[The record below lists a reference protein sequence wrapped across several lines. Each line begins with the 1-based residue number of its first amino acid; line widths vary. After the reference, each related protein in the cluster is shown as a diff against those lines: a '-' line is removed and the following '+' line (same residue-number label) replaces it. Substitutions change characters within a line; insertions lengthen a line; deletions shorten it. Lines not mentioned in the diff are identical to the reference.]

1 MSRGMKIY
9 AATLVAIVF
18 VIAFNIL
25 YEPSEVRELNAL
37 LAQEEQ
43 LKDYPYQFRVLQIDN
58 GVAVI
63 SSPRAAGVS
72 VPAIVKVIDPSLK
85 DLPVTDE
92 RIFEAQRHLAE
103 IQSSAKRLIE
113 DRPNVE
119 RIRWKLDEEWLRNHG
134 IAFPH

>member
-1 MSRGMKIY
+1 MKIY
-9 AATLVAIVF
+9 AAVLSLVIVTILF
-18 VIAFNIL
+18 KAF
-25 YEPSEVRELNAL
+25 YQPSDVRELNAL
-37 LAQEEQ
+37 LAQQEQ

-72 VPAIVKVIDPSLK
+72 VPAIVKVLDPSLK
-85 DLPVTDE
+85 DLPITDD
-92 RIFEAQRHLAE
+92 RIFEAQRRLAE
-103 IQSSAKRLIE
+103 IQSAVGNLVEAS
-113 DRPNVE
+113 PNVS